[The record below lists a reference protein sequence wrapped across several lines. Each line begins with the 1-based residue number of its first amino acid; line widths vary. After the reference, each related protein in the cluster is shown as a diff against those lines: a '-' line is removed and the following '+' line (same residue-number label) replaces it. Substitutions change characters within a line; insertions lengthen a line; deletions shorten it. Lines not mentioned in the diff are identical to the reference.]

1 MLKHVIGPRSLCFI
15 DDCFMHYALILIL
28 GEKEWYLPMKGGGAL
43 RRLWEKN
50 FEAIVLVLKI
60 GLGG

>member
-1 MLKHVIGPRSLCFI
+1 MTGQKSSNVKVTDIQLKNWGYNNI
-15 DDCFMHYALILIL
+15 DSDPS
-28 GEKEWYLPMKGGGAL
+28 KKGGGAL

-60 GLGG
+60 GLEG

>member
-1 MLKHVIGPRSLCFI
+1 MSLGRS
-15 DDCFMHYALILIL
+15 D
-28 GEKEWYLPMKGGGAL
+28 KEGGGAL

>member
-1 MLKHVIGPRSLCFI
+1 MTAKTVESVTQFLSLLNPLTRRGGAAI
-15 DDCFMHYALILIL
+15 SI
-28 GEKEWYLPMKGGGAL
+28 KGGGAL

-50 FEAIVLVLKI
+50 FEAIVLVPKI

>member
-1 MLKHVIGPRSLCFI
+1 MVPT
-15 DDCFMHYALILIL
+15 Y
-28 GEKEWYLPMKGGGAL
+28 EGGGAL

>member
-1 MLKHVIGPRSLCFI
+1 MRYWECAKK
-15 DDCFMHYALILIL
+15 L
-28 GEKEWYLPMKGGGAL
+28 GFDTQKGGGAL